1 MQPTPKRILFL
12 LTQSLDSPSGLG
24 RYWPLAKALHKLGY
38 QITILALHPNW
49 AALQERQFVA
59 EGVNIRYVTQMH
71 VRKIGNVKTYHSS
84 PLLLWYAALAT
95 WRLFWAALRTPTD
108 VIHLGKPQPMNGL
121 AGYLVSRLRHK
132 ALYVDCDDY
141 EASINQFQNKWQ
153 RQIVAWF
160 ENHVPLQA
168 QAITTNTKFTKNR
181 LIALGY
187 PAHKIVYV
195 PNGVDY
201 DRFAKVDYDKI
212 ETLRQKLNLQ
222 QKQVVLFVGTLSIA
236 SHNVD
241 LLIKA
246 FSKVAPQVEEAILLL
261 VGGGQDWTE
270 LTNLVHELQLSER
283 VIFAG
288 RVTPDEV
295 VNYYHLAYISV
306 DPILDNETAQARSP
320 LKIFESLAVGVPVV
334 TSNVGDRYTM
344 LQGSRYG
351 FLTRPGEV
359 DSLAEGLLEA
369 LLNPQRVERMT
380 ATIKNEQEFMKLYW
394 NLLVTDFVKVYCLP
408 KDGPDS

>member
-1 MQPTPKRILFL
+1 
-12 LTQSLDSPSGLG
+12 
-24 RYWPLAKALHKLGY
+24 
-38 QITILALHPNW
+38 LALHPNW
-49 AALQERQFVA
+49 AALEQRQFVA
-59 EGVNIRYVTQMH
+59 EGVNIRYVGQMH
-71 VRKIGNVKTYHSS
+71 VRKTDNIKTYHNS
-84 PLLLWYAALAT
+84 LLLIWYAALAT
-95 WRLFWAALRTPTD
+95 WRLFWIALRTPTD
-108 VIHLGKPQPMNGL
+108 TIHLGKPHPMNGL
-121 AGYLVSRLRHK
+121 AGYIVSRLRHK

-153 RQIVAWF
+153 RQIVTWF

-168 QAITTNTKFTKNR
+168 QAVTTNTKFTQNR

-195 PNGVDY
+195 PNGVDFE
-201 DRFAKVDYDKI
+201 RFAKVDYNKI
-212 ETLRQKLNLQ
+212 ETLRQKLDLHR
-222 QKQVVLFVGTLSIA
+222 KQVILFVGTLSIA

-246 FSKVAPQVEEAILLL
+246 FAKIAPQVEEAILLL

-270 LTNLVHELQLSER
+270 LTNLVHELKLSER

-288 RVTPDEV
+288 RVIPDEV

-320 LKIFESLAVGVPVV
+320 LKIFESLGAGVPVV

-351 FLTRPGEV
+351 FLTQPGEV

-369 LLNPQRVERMT
+369 LLNPPRVDQMKV
-380 ATIKNEQEFMKLYW
+380 TIKNEQKFMKLYW
-394 NLLVTDFVKVYCLP
+394 NLLAADFAQVYCLP
-408 KDGPDS
+408 SDGTDICSQATI